1 MSKRALG
8 VDLTRDQPRHTYRDL
23 LAVREFR
30 VMWLAELLSVGG
42 DQLGRVALAVLVFQR
57 TESAALTGL
66 AYGLTFVPSLLG
78 SVFLAGLA
86 DHFARRNVMIAMD
99 LIRAALIALV
109 AVPGVP
115 LWVLCVLVAVSTT
128 FNGPFKAA
136 QQALLPDVLDGDL
149 YLLGMS
155 LRTMS
160 NQTAQVLGFAGGGVL
175 LWALTPGG
183 ALLVDSGTF
192 VFSAALLLGVRARPV
207 RAREGERP
215 LSPRGISRGFAVY
228 RHDPRLLVL
237 SGLVLLNLFHIVPE
251 GLAAPYAHQ
260 LGVGVFAVG
269 LILASAPVGG
279 ALGAF
284 VFGRL
289 VPDEHRAKVIG
300 PAAIGASVSLA
311 LTFLPV
317 GLVGSLVL
325 FAITGGLSG
334 IYTMYASAMVVQLA
348 PDRTRGRVSGF
359 LGALLQ
365 TANGL
370 GPMLGGLAASTLN
383 AQRTLAVAGIASAII
398 AIALAKAWSHVR
410 QSQAVSVSAPAVS

>member
-1 MSKRALG
+1 
-8 VDLTRDQPRHTYRDL
+8 
-23 LAVREFR
+23 
-30 VMWLAELLSVGG
+30 MWLAELLSVCG

-57 TESAALTGL
+57 TDSAALTGL

-86 DHFARRNVMIAMD
+86 DHFTRRNVMIVMD
-99 LIRAALIALV
+99 VVRALMIALV
-109 AVPGVP
+109 AVPDVP
-115 LWVLCVLVAVSTT
+115 LWALCVLVAVSTT

-136 QQALLPDVLDGDL
+136 QQALLPDVLEGDL

-192 VFSAALLLGVRARPV
+192 LVSAVLLLAVRARPV
-207 RAREGERP
+207 VAREGERP
-215 LSPRGISRGFAVY
+215 LSVRGISGGFAVY
-228 RHDPRLLVL
+228 LRDPRLLVL

-251 GLAAPYAHQ
+251 GLAAPYARQ
-260 LGVGVFAVG
+260 LGVGTFAVG

-279 ALGAF
+279 AVGAF

-289 VPDEHRAKVIG
+289 VPDQHRAKVIG
-300 PAAIGASVSLA
+300 PAAIGASIALA

-317 GLVGSLVL
+317 GLTASLVL

-348 PDRTRGRVSGF
+348 PDHTRGRVSGC

-370 GPMLGGLAASTLN
+370 GPMLGGLVASSLD
-383 AQRTLAVAGIASAII
+383 AQRTLAVAGIGSLIMAV
-398 AIALAKAWSHVR
+398 ALTKAWSHAR
-410 QSQAVSVSAPAVS
+410 QSRTVPVSAPAIS